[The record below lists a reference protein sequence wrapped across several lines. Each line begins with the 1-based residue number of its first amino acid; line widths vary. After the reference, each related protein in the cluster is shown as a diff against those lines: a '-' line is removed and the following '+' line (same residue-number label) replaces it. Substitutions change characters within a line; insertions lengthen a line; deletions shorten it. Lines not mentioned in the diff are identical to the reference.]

1 MYGVILMA
9 AMATTQSAPD
19 MGWKHKGCCGC
30 SGYSAC
36 HGCSGYRGCHGCH
49 GYGACYGGCYGGW
62 ESLAP
67 IHTPAGCWGMPYSGY
82 GPGWGGY
89 SCAGGCGGYQS
100 AAYGVP
106 TPEIATPAPAIS
118 SEVAPAPSTTPA
130 PKSDPKLKPK
140 ADPDDDELVSTGT
153 RARVVVSLPANGKL
167 FVDNTPIANAA
178 GVKTFRT
185 PELSKGQQYY
195 YEMRAEVVVDGKV
208 VSQTR
213 RVTLTAGDLIRADF
227 STLGTASGVAA
238 NTR

>member
-9 AMATTQSAPD
+9 AMATTQSAPEL
-19 MGWKHKGCCGC
+19 GWKHSACC
-30 SGYSAC
+30 GYSAC
-36 HGCSGYRGCHGCH
+36 HGCR
-49 GYGACYGGCYGGW
+49 GYGACHGGCYGGCYGGW

-67 IHTPAGCWGMPYSGY
+67 IHTPAGCWGVPYGCY

-106 TPEIATPAPAIS
+106 TPEIATPGPVIS
-118 SEVAPAPSTTPA
+118 SDPAPSTTPA
-130 PKSDPKLKPK
+130 PKGDPKLKPK
-140 ADPDDDELVSTGT
+140 ADPDDDELVSAGT

-167 FVDNTPIANAA
+167 FVDDAPIANAA

-213 RVTLTAGDLIRADF
+213 RVTVTAGELIRADF
-227 STLGTASGVAA
+227 STLGKANGVAA